1 MKLRIGLTVVFAA
14 VGLAAACESSSTPGS
29 LTGSETSQLTVKLTD
44 APFPFAEVKRV
55 DVFVVRID
63 AKASSAD
70 SSESA
75 SESDMS
81 GWRTLVTP
89 NALINLL
96 DYANG
101 NTLDLGTTAVP
112 HGTYRGFRMII
123 DTEKSSV
130 TLNDDTKP
138 NVKWPSAGKTG
149 LKIKLDDPVVLPGT
163 AALVLDFDVGRSFVM
178 RGNSLSKNG
187 LLFKPVIHAS
197 VVSGGGGTGGGTGT
211 GINTGSVS
219 GSVRA
224 DSPTGPAVHNATV
237 ELLKSGTPITDT
249 NHENIVRTGRTDAN
263 GNFTLT
269 GIPAGTYVLRAT
281 PHGLTGYKP
290 ALLDGGVTI
299 TAGGAVTGKVIV
311 VNK

>member
-1 MKLRIGLTVVFAA
+1 MKLRIGLSVLIAS
-14 VGLAAACESSSTPGS
+14 VGLATACETSSTPGA
-29 LTGSETSQLTVKLTD
+29 LTGSETGQLTIKLTD
-44 APFPFAEVKRV
+44 APFPFAEVKSV

-70 SSESA
+70 SAESA

-101 NTLDLGTTAVP
+101 KTLDLGTASVS

-123 DTEKSSV
+123 DTDKSSV
-130 TLNDDTKP
+130 TLNDGTKP
-138 NVKWPSAGKTG
+138 NVKWPSAGKNG
-149 LKIKLDDPVVLPGT
+149 LKIKLEDPVVIPGT
-163 AALVLDFDVGRSFVM
+163 SALVLDFDVGRSFVM
-178 RGNSLSKNG
+178 RGNSLSQNG

-197 VVSGGGGTGGGTGT
+197 VVSGGGGTGGGTGVT
-211 GINTGSVS
+211 TGSVS

-249 NHENIVRTGRTDAN
+249 NHENIVRTGHTDAS

-269 GIPAGTYVLRAT
+269 GIPGGTYVLRAT

-290 ALLDGGVTI
+290 ALLVGGVTI
-299 TAGGAVTGKVIV
+299 TAGAAVTGKVIV